1 MSETTPPPDH
11 DSDAQGERE
20 LLHRLAFAAL
30 TEQRRARRWGI
41 FFKSLWFVVLIA
53 LLMAYWPG
61 RDEGEGISSG
71 RHTALV
77 DLKGVI
83 ADGSGSGSADT
94 VITGL
99 RNAFNDKDTAGVILR
114 INSPGGSPVQAG
126 YIYDEIRRLRKEH
139 PKIPIYAVVSDI
151 CASGG
156 YYVAAATDKIYANR
170 ASIVGSIGVLMN
182 GFGFVGT
189 LQKLGI
195 QRRLI
200 TAGAHKGFLDPFSPE
215 NPQEVAY
222 LKKMLE
228 DIHQQF
234 ITAVKEGRGAR
245 LKKNDPDLFSG
256 LVWTG
261 DKAVSLGLV
270 DGLGSARYVARDVI
284 GAPTIVDYTQR
295 PRYFER
301 LAATLG
307 SSMVNSFGS
316 QLRMERLQ

>member
-1 MSETTPPPDH
+1 MSENSPPPASDH
-11 DSDAQGERE
+11 EPQWDRE
-20 LLHRLAFAAL
+20 ILQRLAFAAL
-30 TEQRRARRWGI
+30 TEQRHARRWGI
-41 FFKSLWFVVLIA
+41 FFKSLWLLFLFA
-53 LLMAYWPG
+53 LLLAVWPG
-61 RDEGEGISSG
+61 QSEREGIDSG

-99 RNAFNDKDTAGVILR
+99 RKAFNDKDTAGVILR

-126 YIYDEIRRLRKEH
+126 EIYDAIRRLRKEH
-139 PKIPIYAVVSDI
+139 PKTPIYTVVSDI

-189 LQKLGI
+189 LQKLGV
-195 QRRLI
+195 QRRLF

-215 NPQEVAY
+215 NPQEVTY

-234 ITAVKEGRGAR
+234 IAAVKEGRGAR

-261 DKAVSLGLV
+261 DQAVSLGLV

-316 QLRMERLQ
+316 LLGIDRLQ